1 MPGSSTD
8 FINENTGINPW
19 YKLEPQEIIEL
30 VFGAIINNLLKQ
42 VDNVYGGTSNAA
54 FGYIH
59 I

>member
-1 MPGSSTD
+1 MKTQGLILGT
-8 FINENTGINPW
+8 
-19 YKLEPQEIIEL
+19 KLEPQEIIEL